1 MISPDRLAVI
11 ANIKENV
18 ASGAFNDKV
27 ETGDPTLDEEGVRKA
42 LYRVVKERDGIPYGI
57 KHFIARRIADML
69 TCRLAKDARIEG
81 MENIRDVKGAAIV
94 TSNHFAPFE
103 NGMLRIMTSKNGKG
117 HLWAVSQ
124 DTNFVMKGWR
134 GFLLRYAGLIP
145 VTRDKGF
152 MATFFE
158 QMLGEQLGKGRY
170 VLIYP
175 EQEMWFNY
183 RKPRP
188 PKRGAYHYAAKF
200 GVPVIS
206 CFVEIEDVPGVGS
219 DGIGNTRW
227 ILHIL
232 PTIWPDPKKSVRE
245 NSVAMMEQDYAQK
258 RQAYEKAYGKPL
270 DYAFE
275 NWDIAGYEQGLQV
288 QNI

>member
-1 MISPDRLAVI
+1 
-11 ANIKENV
+11 
-18 ASGAFNDKV
+18 
-27 ETGDPTLDEEGVRKA
+27 
-42 LYRVVKERDGIPYGI
+42 
-57 KHFIARRIADML
+57 
-69 TCRLAKDARIEG
+69 
-81 MENIRDVKGAAIV
+81 
-94 TSNHFAPFE
+94 
-103 NGMLRIMTSKNGKG
+103 
-117 HLWAVSQ
+117 
-124 DTNFVMKGWR
+124 MKGWR

-206 CFVEIEDVPGVGS
+206 CFVEIEDVPGVGP

-232 PTIWPDPKKSVRE
+232 PTIWLDPEKSVRE
-245 NSVAMMEQDYAQK
+245 NSIAMMEQDYAQK
-258 RQAYEKAYGKPL
+258 RAAYEKAYGKTL

-275 NWDIAGYEQGLQV
+275 NWDIAGYEPGL
-288 QNI
+288 

>member
-1 MISPDRLAVI
+1 MIAPDRLAVI
-11 ANIKENV
+11 ANIRQKV
-18 ASGAFNDKV
+18 AEGSFNDKV
-27 ETGDPTLDEEGVRKA
+27 EISDPTLDEEGVRKA
-42 LYRVVKERDGIPYGI
+42 LYRVVKQREGIPYGI

-69 TCRLAKDARIEG
+69 TCRLAKDARVEG
-81 MENIRDVKGAAIV
+81 MENIAGLKGAAIV

-152 MATFFE
+152 MTSFFDE
-158 QMLGEQLGKGRY
+158 MLREQLDKGRY

-206 CFVEIEDVPGVGS
+206 CFVEIEDLPSVGA
-219 DGIGNTRW
+219 DGIGKTRW
-227 ILHIL
+227 ILHVLKPIF
-232 PTIWPDPKKSVRE
+232 PDPSKTVRE
-245 NSVAMMEQDYAQK
+245 NSLAMMEKDYAQK
-258 RQAYEKAYGKPL
+258 REAYEKAYGKPL
-270 DYAFE
+270 DYAFD

-288 QNI
+288 

>member
-1 MISPDRLAVI
+1 MIAPDRLAVI
-11 ANIKENV
+11 ANIRQKV
-18 ASGAFNDKV
+18 AEGSFNDKV
-27 ETGDPTLDEEGVRKA
+27 EISDPILDEEGVRKA
-42 LYRVVKERDGIPYGI
+42 LYRVVKQREGIPYGI

-69 TCRLAKDARIEG
+69 TCRLAKDARVEG
-81 MENIRDVKGAAIV
+81 MENIAGLKGAAIV

-152 MATFFE
+152 MTSFFDE
-158 QMLGEQLGKGRY
+158 MLREQLDKGRY

-206 CFVEIEDVPGVGS
+206 CFVEIEDLPSVGA
-219 DGIGNTRW
+219 DGIGKTRW
-227 ILHIL
+227 ILHVLKPIF
-232 PTIWPDPKKSVRE
+232 PDPSKTVRE
-245 NSVAMMEQDYAQK
+245 NSLAMMEKDYAQK
-258 RQAYEKAYGKPL
+258 REAYEKAYGKPL
-270 DYAFE
+270 DYAFD

-288 QNI
+288 